1 MKRNAEDAE
10 NAEEDAEISGT
21 MKTKDELNQLSGA
34 IIDAAMEVHREF
46 GPGLLERVY
55 EAALQRELLLRGIPS
70 RRQVQTEV
78 FYKGDTLDEDAYRID
93 LLVDECVV
101 VEIKTVSAIVP
112 IHEAQL
118 RTYMRLSQKKL
129 GLLIN
134 FNVILLRDG
143 IKRHV
148 IIFPQ

>member
-1 MKRNAEDAE
+1 
-10 NAEEDAEISGT
+10 
-21 MKTKDELNQLSGA
+21 MKTKEEFNLLSG
-34 IIDAAMEVHREF
+34 IIVDAAIEVHREL

-55 EAALQRELLLRGIPS
+55 EAALQRELYLHGTPS
-70 RRQVQTEV
+70 RRQVPMEV
-78 FYKGDTLDEDAYRID
+78 FYKGEQLDEEAYRID
-93 LLVDECVV
+93 LLVDESVV
-101 VEIKTVSAIVP
+101 VEIKTVSALIP

-118 RTYMRLSQKKL
+118 HTYMRLANKCL

-148 IIFPQ
+148 INFPR

>member
-1 MKRNAEDAE
+1 M
-10 NAEEDAEISGT
+10 
-21 MKTKDELNQLSGA
+21 MKTKDELNSLSGV

-46 GPGLLERVY
+46 GPGLLERIY
-55 EAALQRELLLRGIPS
+55 EAALQKELSNRGVS
-70 RRQVQTEV
+70 SQRQVQTAV
-78 FYKGDTLDEDAYRID
+78 YYKGEFLDEDAYRID
-93 LLVDECVV
+93 LLVDQTVV
-101 VEIKTVSAIVP
+101 VEVKTVAAIIP

-118 RTYMRLSQKKL
+118 HTYMRLSKKSL

-148 IIFPQ
+148 INFPH

>member
-1 MKRNAEDAE
+1 
-10 NAEEDAEISGT
+10 
-21 MKTKDELNQLSGA
+21 MKTKDELNSLSGV

-46 GPGLLERVY
+46 GPGLLERIY
-55 EAALQRELLLRGIPS
+55 EAALQKELSNRGVS
-70 RRQVQTEV
+70 SQRQVQTAV
-78 FYKGDTLDEDAYRID
+78 YYKGEFLDEDAYRID
-93 LLVDECVV
+93 LLVDQSVV
-101 VEIKTVSAIVP
+101 VEVKTVATIIP

-118 RTYMRLSQKKL
+118 HTYMRLSKKSL

-148 IIFPQ
+148 INFPH